1 MSVVTPNHHVEDT
14 TMTTTT
20 FPGSDRSRADAA
32 LALLRVI
39 VGAIFAAHGA
49 QKLFVLGLGGVSG
62 MFAQIG
68 IPLPGVTAPLVAL
81 LEFFGGLALIGGL
94 FTRLA
99 AVGLALDMLGAI
111 VFVHLEGGFFLPS
124 GVEFALALLGA
135 SAAIALAG
143 PGAWSLDRVMGGARQ
158 GAEVQGRG
166 AAVQAA
172 PVHG

>member
-1 MSVVTPNHHVEDT
+1 
-14 TMTTTT
+14 MTTTIL
-20 FPGSDRSRADAA
+20 PGSDRSRADAA
-32 LALLRVI
+32 LTLLRVI

-99 AVGLALDMLGAI
+99 AVGLALNMLGAI
-111 VFVHLEGGFFLPS
+111 VFVHLKGGFFLPS
-124 GVEFALALLGA
+124 GVEFALAMLGA

-143 PGAWSLDRVMGGARQ
+143 PGAWSLDRVRRRARQ
-158 GAEVQGRG
+158 DGEAQARRG
-166 AAVQAA
+166 AVQAA
-172 PVHG
+172 PAHG